1 MAKDE
6 KVRAKGL
13 GMRRRT
19 FLKGLAASAAGLAL
33 GPERARADDAFDETA
48 DVVIVGFGGAG
59 ASAAIAAR
67 AAGASVSILE
77 SAETG
82 GGTTALAGGI
92 LYLGGGTGLQKALG
106 YEDTTEGMFDYLM
119 ASSGPHPD
127 ESKVRTFCER
137 SVEHYDWLVKLGVP
151 FKASFY
157 KGISLPLTDDGLL
170 YSGSE
175 KAWPFN
181 KIAKPVPR
189 GHKPRATGDGGGALL
204 MEHLIAGAR
213 KAGATVT
220 GNTRASG
227 LLTDGEGR
235 VIGVSADGPDGT
247 KRYGAKRGVILTS
260 GGFCRNREMM
270 ELYAPQYLGCDSP
283 IGVAGD
289 DGSGILMA
297 TAAGAAAIRMDAC
310 FTAMPFHPPEKLIEG
325 ILVNA
330 SGARF
335 LNEDLYYGETGNEIV
350 RNQGGSAILVL
361 DAGVDV
367 ESAYARP
374 AELGESD
381 SIEELEKVAGLPE
394 GALVQTMAYYNR
406 HAADGKDPLFHK
418 HPDYLRPLDKPPF
431 RALGVSTDQAYYPY
445 FTLGGLHTNV
455 AGEVLGGGGKAI
467 RGLYAAGRTTSGVA
481 ALGYSSGVSISDAT
495 LFGRFAG
502 ESAAAAT
509 PYKG

>member
-1 MAKDE
+1 MAKNRKIIE
-6 KVRAKGL
+6 KGPRL
-13 GMRRRT
+13 RRRT
-19 FLKGLAASAAGLAL
+19 FLKGLAASAAGLAF
-33 GPERARADDAFDETA
+33 GAERARAGATFDETA
-48 DVVIVGFGGAG
+48 DVIIVGFGGAG

-67 AAGASVSILE
+67 AAGASVLVLE

-106 YEDTTEGMFDYLM
+106 YDDTTDGMFDYLM

-127 ESKVRTFCER
+127 ERKVRTFCER
-137 SVEHYDWLVKLGVP
+137 SVEHYDWLLKLGVP

-181 KIAKPVPR
+181 EITKPVPR
-189 GHKPRATGDGGGALL
+189 GHKPQATGDGGGALM

-213 KAGATVT
+213 KAGATVVAK
-220 GNTRASG
+220 TRAAG
-227 LLTDGEGR
+227 LLRGGDGR
-235 VIGVSADGPDGT
+235 VIGVAAEGPDGT
-247 KRYGAKRGVILTS
+247 KRYGARRGVILTS

-270 ELYAPQYLGCDSP
+270 ELYAPEYLGCDSP

-297 TAAGAAAIRMDAC
+297 TAAGAAAIRMAAC
-310 FTAMPFHPPEKLIEG
+310 FTDMPFHPPEKLIEG

-335 LNEDLYYGETGNEIV
+335 INEDVYYGESGNEIV
-350 RNQGGSAILVL
+350 RRQDGRAVLIL

-374 AELGESD
+374 AKLGESD
-381 SIEELEKVAGLPE
+381 SIDDLEKTIGLPT
-394 GALVQTMAYYNR
+394 GALTQTVAYYNR
-406 HAADGKDPLFHK
+406 HAADGKDPLFRK
-418 HPDYLRPLDKPPF
+418 QPEYLRPLDKPPF

-455 AGEVLGGGGKAI
+455 DGEVLDGSGKAI

-509 PYKG
+509 PHKA